1 MRLKEHSMRLAH
13 MKITT
18 RLAAGFGSLILLGA
32 GVAIYA
38 VVQLTDVRG
47 EVDRMQSLAAN
58 VQRVL
63 DASQFLEAQRR
74 AEFEYGIDADDTAL
88 QESRAAQGAALA
100 LLHDTAKDVA
110 SAAQRRA
117 LDAVSQAV
125 LDHQRT
131 VDGFV
136 ALSDQVSAENQKVL
150 ADSATVMYLM
160 GQISDLAQATQ
171 NIDLQNA
178 AGDVERSLLLV
189 RVSQW
194 RNSVATKPQG
204 LMNFKRAAF
213 TAQAAMN
220 GLERMAN
227 SDVKPLLPQLRSAL
241 TTYTQT
247 FSQSFADRLSMLAV
261 LDGQMRP
268 QIVALVAR
276 LHDVSDAMKA
286 DFAASAR
293 SGNRALST
301 TSLIQQILAAATVLI
316 GALLALLIGRGIS
329 RPLSAIESAMR
340 RLARGELTV
349 DVPGLARQDEIG
361 SMAEAVNVFK
371 ANAVRAREAED
382 EAARLRQ
389 ATEAERM
396 RNEAERAR
404 EAAEDSA
411 AIGDLGTALD
421 ALAHGR
427 LSYQISSPFAP
438 KTEQLKTDFNITASR
453 LRETMSA
460 IAQAIE
466 TIRHG
471 TGDMSQAADDL
482 SRRTAQQAASL
493 EETAAAL
500 DEITVTVKRTA
511 EGAIHARSVATTASG
526 TAEQSGKV
534 VRDAIEAMNGIEK
547 SSGQIG
553 QIIGV
558 IDEIAFQT
566 NLLALNA
573 GVEAA
578 RAGEAGRGFAVVASE
593 VRALA
598 QRSAE
603 AAKEIKALIAA
614 STHQVGQGVDLVA
627 QTGRALDQITL
638 QVTEL
643 RTIVA
648 DIAASAQEQ
657 ATGLGQ
663 VNTTLNQM
671 DQVTQ
676 QNAAMVE
683 ESTAASHSLAQE
695 TDEVSRLIMRFD
707 LGQAA
712 TARKSPTPMRR
723 TGRLSGAVAG

>member
-1 MRLKEHSMRLAH
+1 MHLPQMR
-13 MKITT
+13 ITS
-18 RLAAGFGSLILLGA
+18 RLAAGFGSVILLGA

-38 VVQLTDVRG
+38 VLQLAAVRTQ
-47 EVDRMQSLAAN
+47 VDRMQSLAAN
-58 VQRVL
+58 VQRAL
-63 DASQFLEAQRR
+63 DASQFLQAQRR
-74 AEFEYGIDADDTAL
+74 AEFQYGVDADDTAL
-88 QESRAAQGAALA
+88 QDSRSAQSAALA
-100 LLHDTAKDVA
+100 LLRDTARDAA
-110 SAAQRRA
+110 SDDQRRA
-117 LDAVSQAV
+117 LSAVSQAI
-125 LDHQRT
+125 LDHERT
-131 VDGFV
+131 VNGFV
-136 ALSDQVSAENQKVL
+136 ALSDQVKAENEKVL
-150 ADSATVMYLM
+150 ADSANVMYIM

-171 NIDLQNA
+171 NIALQNQ
-178 AGDVERSLLLV
+178 AGDVEQSLLLV
-189 RVSQW
+189 RVSQY

-213 TAQAAMN
+213 TARAAMN
-220 GLERMAN
+220 GLEKLAD
-227 SDVKPLLPQLRSAL
+227 SDMKPLLPQLSSAFS
-241 TTYTQT
+241 TYIET
-247 FSQSFADRLSMLAV
+247 FNHAFADRLAMSAV
-261 LDGQMRP
+261 LNDQMRP
-268 QIVALVAR
+268 QIVALVER
-276 LHDVSDAMKA
+276 LHEISVAMKA

-293 SGNRALST
+293 SGNRTLST
-301 TSLIQQILAAATVLI
+301 TSLIQQLLAVATVLI
-316 GALLALLIGRGIS
+316 GTLLALLIGRGIS
-329 RPLSAIESAMR
+329 RPLRAIETAMR
-340 RLARGELTV
+340 RLAQGDLTV
-349 DVPGLARQDEIG
+349 DVPGLARKDEIG

-371 ANAVRAREAED
+371 ANAVRARDAED
-382 EAARLRQ
+382 EAVRLRQ

-404 EAAEDSA
+404 EAAEDQSA
-411 AIGDLGTALD
+411 IAELGAGLD
-421 ALAHGR
+421 ALANGR
-427 LSYQISSPFAP
+427 LTYHISSQFAA

-453 LRETMSA
+453 LRDTMSA

-466 TIRHG
+466 AIRDG
-471 TGDMSQAADDL
+471 TGDMSHAADDL
-482 SRRTAQQAASL
+482 SRRTEQQAASL

-511 EGAIHARSVATTASG
+511 EAATHARSVATTAAG

-603 AAKEIKALIAA
+603 AAKEIKSLIAA
-614 STHQVGQGVDLVA
+614 STNQVEQGVDLVA
-627 QTGRALDQITL
+627 QTGQALDRITQ

-643 RTIVA
+643 QSIVA

-657 ATGLGQ
+657 ASGLGQ
-663 VNTTLNQM
+663 VNTALNQM

-683 ESTAASHSLAQE
+683 ESTAASHALAQE
-695 TDEVSRLIMRFD
+695 TDEVSRLVTRFD
-707 LGQAA
+707 LGRQSSATPTRQAS
-712 TARKSPTPMRR
+712 RPM
-723 TGRLSGAVAG
+723 GAAQLAAV

>member
-1 MRLKEHSMRLAH
+1 

>member
-1 MRLKEHSMRLAH
+1 MQLPKMT
-13 MKITT
+13 ITS
-18 RLAAGFGSLILLGA
+18 RLAAGFGSVILLGA

-38 VVQLTDVRG
+38 VLQLTAVRTQ
-47 EVDRMQSLAAN
+47 VDRMQSLAAN

-63 DASQFLEAQRR
+63 EASQFLQAQRR

-88 QESRAAQGAALA
+88 QESRTAQGAALA
-100 LLHDTAKDVA
+100 LLRDTAQDAA
-110 SAAQRRA
+110 SDDQRRA
-117 LDAVSQAV
+117 LSAMSQAI

-131 VDGFV
+131 VMSFV
-136 ALSDQVSAENQKVL
+136 ALSDQVKAENEKAL
-150 ADSATVMYLM
+150 ADSANVMYLM
-160 GQISDLAQATQ
+160 GQISDLAQATP
-171 NIDLQNA
+171 NIALQNQ
-178 AGDVERSLLLV
+178 AGDVEQSLLLV

-194 RNSVATKPQG
+194 RNSSETKPQG

-220 GLERMAN
+220 GLEKLAD
-227 SDVKPLLPQLRSAL
+227 SDMKPLLPQLRSAFS
-241 TTYTQT
+241 TYIQT
-247 FSQSFADRLSMLAV
+247 FNQSFADRLAKSAV
-261 LDGQMRP
+261 LNDQMRP
-268 QIVALVAR
+268 QIVALVER
-276 LHDVSDAMKA
+276 LHEVSVAMKA

-293 SGNRALST
+293 SGNRTLSKI
-301 TSLIQQILAAATVLI
+301 SLIQQILAAATVLI

-329 RPLSAIESAMR
+329 RPLRAIESAMR
-340 RLARGELTV
+340 RLAQGELTV
-349 DVPGLARQDEIG
+349 DVPGLARKDEIG

-371 ANAVRAREAED
+371 ANALRARDAED
-382 EAARLRQ
+382 EAVRLRQ
-389 ATEAERM
+389 AAEAERM

-404 EAAEDSA
+404 EAAEDQSA
-411 AIGDLGTALD
+411 ITELGAGLD
-421 ALAHGR
+421 ALANGR
-427 LSYQISSPFAP
+427 LSYHISSEFAA
-438 KTEQLKTDFNITASR
+438 KTERLKMDFNMTASR
-453 LRETMSA
+453 LRDTMSA
-460 IAQAIE
+460 IVQAIE
-466 TIRHG
+466 AIRSG

-482 SRRTAQQAASL
+482 SRRTEQQAASL

-511 EGAIHARSVATTASG
+511 EAAGHARTVATTAAG
-526 TAEQSGKV
+526 TAEQSSKV

-603 AAKEIKALIAA
+603 AAKEIKSLIAA
-614 STHQVGQGVDLVA
+614 SSNQVGQGVDLVA
-627 QTGRALDQITL
+627 QTGQALDRITQ

-643 RTIVA
+643 RSIVA
-648 DIAASAQEQ
+648 DIATSAQEQ
-657 ATGLGQ
+657 ASGLSQ
-663 VNTTLNQM
+663 VNTALNQM

-683 ESTAASHSLAQE
+683 ESTAASHALAQE
-695 TDEVSRLIMRFD
+695 TDEVSRLVTRFD
-707 LGQAA
+707 LGRQRSATPARQASRHLHA
-712 TARKSPTPMRR
+712 AP
-723 TGRLSGAVAG
+723 LAAV

>member
-1 MRLKEHSMRLAH
+1 

-38 VVQLTDVRG
+38 VVQLKDVRG

-63 DASQFLEAQRR
+63 DASQFMEAQRL
-74 AEFEYGIDADDTAL
+74 AEFEYSVDADDAAL
-88 QESRAAQGAALA
+88 QESRDAQGAALA
-100 LLHDTAKDVA
+100 LLRDAAQGVA
-110 SAAQRRA
+110 SDHQRQA
-117 LDAVSQAV
+117 LNAVSQAI
-125 LDHQRT
+125 LDHQKT
-131 VDGFV
+131 VNGFV
-136 ALSDQVSAENQKVL
+136 ALSDQVAAENQKVL
-150 ADSATVMYLM
+150 ADSENVMYIM

-171 NIDLQNA
+171 NVALQNA
-178 AGDVERSLLLV
+178 AGNVEQSLLLV

-194 RNSVATKPQG
+194 RNSVGTKPQG

-213 TAQAAMN
+213 TARAAMN
-220 GLERMAN
+220 GLEKLAD
-227 SDVKPLLPQLRSAL
+227 SDVKPLLPQLRSAFSS
-241 TTYTQT
+241 YTET
-247 FSQSFADRLSMLAV
+247 FSQCFADRLAMSAV
-261 LDGQMRP
+261 LNDQMRP
-268 QIVALVAR
+268 QIVALVGR
-276 LHDVSDAMKA
+276 LHDVSAAMKA

-293 SGNRALST
+293 AGNRTLSA

-329 RPLSAIESAMR
+329 RPLNTIESAMR
-340 RLARGELTV
+340 RLAQGELSV
-349 DVPGLARQDEIG
+349 DVPGLLRKDEIG

-371 ANAVRAREAED
+371 ANAVRARDAED
-382 EAARLRQ
+382 EATRLRQ
-389 ATEAERM
+389 ATEAERT

-404 EAAEDSA
+404 EAAEDRSA
-411 AIGDLGTALD
+411 IAELGAGLD
-421 ALAHGR
+421 ALANGR
-427 LSYQISSPFAP
+427 LSYQISTPFAA

-453 LRETMSA
+453 LRDTMSA
-460 IAQAIE
+460 IVHAIE
-466 TIRHG
+466 AIRNG

-511 EGAIHARSVATTASG
+511 EGAIHARSVATTAAG
-526 TAEQSGKV
+526 TADHSGKV
-534 VRDAIEAMNGIEK
+534 VRDAIEAMNGIEQ

-578 RAGEAGRGFAVVASE
+578 RAGDAGRGFAVVASE

-598 QRSAE
+598 QRSAG
-603 AAKEIKALIAA
+603 AAKEIKALIVA
-614 STHQVGQGVDLVA
+614 STNQVGQGVDLVA
-627 QTGRALDQITL
+627 QTGQALDQITR

-643 RTIVA
+643 RGIVA
-648 DIAASAQEQ
+648 EIAVAAQEQ

-683 ESTAASHSLAQE
+683 ESTAASHALARE
-695 TDEVSRLIMRFD
+695 TDEVSKLITRFD
-707 LGQAA
+707 LGRQTASATRRSTAA
-712 TARKSPTPMRR
+712 VGRKELVS
-723 TGRLSGAVAG
+723 